1 MSLMGLRNAEDEI
14 KGLSDF
20 IGRIFRSHGSEL
32 IRSQKL
38 ATEISSLIDTLGLF
52 IKRHTET
59 VCPRC
64 LNVCC
69 INRHSRY
76 AYDDIVYLSALD
88 EQMIPRKKD
97 ISDTARCQF
106 LGEKGCV
113 IKHSLRPYRC
123 TWYFC
128 PALLEQIEL
137 DPVREYKRF
146 IELLQQITRKR
157 VYLLDAF
164 AGVVK
169 IAGFDLEGN
178 SEDGKEASDK

>member
-1 MSLMGLRNAEDEI
+1 MGLRNAEDEI

-32 IRSQKL
+32 IRSRKL

-52 IKRHTET
+52 IKRRTET

-64 LNVCC
+64 LDVCC

-88 EQMIPRKKD
+88 EQMILRKKD
-97 ISDTARCQF
+97 ISDTALCQF

-128 PALLEQIEL
+128 STLLEQIEL
-137 DPVREYKRF
+137 EPVQEYKRF

-157 VYLLDAF
+157 EYLLGAF
-164 AGVVK
+164 AGVAK
-169 IAGFDLEGN
+169 TAGFDLDRN
-178 SEDGKEASDK
+178 SEDGKEASNK

>member
-1 MSLMGLRNAEDEI
+1 MGLRNAEDEI
-14 KGLSDF
+14 NGLSDF
-20 IGRIFRSHGSEL
+20 IGRIFRGHGSEL
-32 IRSQKL
+32 IRSRKL

-64 LNVCC
+64 LDVCC

-128 PALLEQIEL
+128 SPLLEQIEL
-137 DPVREYKRF
+137 DPVQEYKRF
-146 IELLQQITRKR
+146 IELLQQITLKR
-157 VYLLDAF
+157 ENLLDEF
-164 AGVVK
+164 AEAAK
-169 IAGFDLEGN
+169 KAGFDGTSTWPGYVSRLG
-178 SEDGKEASDK
+178 

>member
-1 MSLMGLRNAEDEI
+1 MGLRNGEDEI

-20 IGRIFRSHGSEL
+20 VGRIFKSHGSEL
-32 IRSQKL
+32 IRSRKL
-38 ATEISSLIDTLGLF
+38 AMEISSLIDTLGLF

-69 INRHSRY
+69 INRHASY
-76 AYDDIVYLSALD
+76 AYDDIVYLSVLD
-88 EQMIPRKKD
+88 EQMMPQKKD
-97 ISDTARCQF
+97 IPDTASCQF

-128 PALLEQIEL
+128 SALMEQIEL
-137 DPVREYKRF
+137 DPVQEYKRF
-146 IELLQQITRKR
+146 IKLLQQITLKR
-157 VYLLDAF
+157 ENLLDEF
-164 AGVVK
+164 AEAAK
-169 IAGFDLEGN
+169 KAGFDGTSTWPGYVSRLG
-178 SEDGKEASDK
+178 